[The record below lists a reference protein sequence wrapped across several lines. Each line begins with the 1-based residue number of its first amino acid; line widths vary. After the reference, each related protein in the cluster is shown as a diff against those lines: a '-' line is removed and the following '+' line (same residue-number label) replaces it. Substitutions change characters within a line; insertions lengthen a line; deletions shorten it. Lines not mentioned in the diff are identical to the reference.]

1 MEQIILFENNE
12 VKVRTDEGNVLINL
26 VHTAKCCGLIQKGN
40 TGKFKI
46 RWRDVKKKLNAIY
59 SGVQSYT
66 PQDVEKC
73 SGGKLVELQYKEEI
87 NYILDE
93 IENADDRSS
102 IYMSSWL
109 SKRLA
114 MECHSEKAM
123 QYKNFL
129 ATLDEKREQGLLTP
143 KMDMSALSNMVSST
157 VQNIIPFMV
166 KEITEQFAPIVIES
180 KQNVDN
186 MRQLMCD
193 QSSIYDQDR
202 EEIKKLI
209 GFKSANTKAMS
220 LKLKE
225 VLSNKL
231 GENIKATSDIYIKY
245 KNKVFSEFNVSKWED
260 IPVLKQSSVFAYIE
274 ECLFE

>member
-1 MEQIILFENNE
+1 MEQIMLFENNE

-59 SGVQSYT
+59 SGVESYT

-73 SGGKLVELQYKEEI
+73 SGGKLVELQYLDEI
-87 NYILDE
+87 QYILDE
-93 IENADDRSS
+93 IENTDDRNS

-129 ATLDEKREQGLLTP
+129 ATLDEKREQGLLAP
-143 KMDMSALSNMVSST
+143 QMDMNALSNIVSST
-157 VQNIIPFMV
+157 VQNIIPSMV
-166 KEITEQFAPIVIES
+166 KEITEQFAPIVIKS
-180 KQNVDN
+180 KENVDN
-186 MRQLMCD
+186 MRQLMHD
-193 QSSIYDQDR
+193 QSTIYDQDR
-202 EEIKKLI
+202 EEIKRLI

-225 VLSNKL
+225 VLSDKF
-231 GENIKATSDIYIKY
+231 GENIKATSDIYIRY

>member
-1 MEQIILFENNE
+1 MEQIMLFENNE

-26 VHTAKCCGLIQKGN
+26 VHTAKCCGLTRVKGKAN
-40 TGKFKI
+40 TLVV
-46 RWRDVKKKLNAIY
+46 RWDRIKEKLNTICSSA
-59 SGVQSYT
+59 QSWVPQNNGIDSST
-66 PQDVEKC
+66 PQ
-73 SGGKLVELQYKEEI
+73 YIEEI
-87 NYILDE
+87 KYILEE
-93 IENADDRSS
+93 IENTDDRNS

-114 MECHSEKAM
+114 MECHSQKAM
-123 QYKNFL
+123 EYKNFL
-129 ATLDEKREQGLLTP
+129 ASLDEKREQGLLTP
-143 KMDMSALSNMVSST
+143 KMDMETLSSVVSST
-157 VQNIIPFMV
+157 VQNIIPSMV
-166 KEITEQFAPIVIES
+166 KEITEQFAPVVLKS

-202 EEIKKLI
+202 EEIKRLI

-225 VLSNKL
+225 VLSDKFK
-231 GENIKATSDIYIKY
+231 ENIKATSDIYKRY
-245 KNKVFSEFNVSKWED
+245 RNKVFSEFNVSKWED